1 MPDSRDKLTIFLI
14 TGSSSFKQK
23 DRIDDGRGSKAH
35 DISTIHHLSFCSITL
50 YLITTIP
57 FVAVLRKSYDTSNKW
72 QNLDESH
79 LLIKPF

>member
-14 TGSSSFKQK
+14 TGSGSFKQK

-35 DISTIHHLSFCSITL
+35 DISTIHHLSFCSISV